1 MHTLARAYTY
11 MYTHAH
17 TCTHL
22 HCVYTCTHMC
32 MCTRVCTHTY
42 ARAHIHVHY
51 TRGHIHVHYTRG
63 LTYIRTRVCT
73 LTYARAHRH
82 ACALHTC
89 GLTYIHTRVCTH
101 TQSAHILSRGWPSP
115 QLTPEMLQSSARV
128 PAEMGS
134 SPSGVFVSRAPSVG
148 TRALGRAGQGA
159 WLSWIPEAK
168 GSSLLPPFTHPA
180 FMRLCESSAW
190 QTGCGRDGQR
200 ERQAPDE
207 AKINGQSW
215 AVMRT
220 QGRKAQGV

>member
-1 MHTLARAYTY
+1 MPCCEPWDQEAAQLGPEPGPASQPTTRT
-11 MYTHAH
+11 H
-17 TCTHL
+17 TCTHR
-22 HCVYTCTHMC
+22 HAHMHTHVHTCTHMYTHTC
-32 MCTRVCTHTY
+32 VYIHTCTHTC
-42 ARAHIHVHY
+42 ALH
-51 TRGHIHVHYTRG
+51 TRG
-63 LTYIRTRVCT
+63 LTYIRTRVRT
-73 LTYARAHRH
+73 L
-82 ACALHTC
+82 
-89 GLTYIHTRVCTH
+89 
-101 TQSAHILSRGWPSP
+101 TQSAHILSRGWPSSP

-180 FMRLCESSAW
+180 FMRLCKSSAW
-190 QTGCGRDGQR
+190 QTGCRRDGQQ
-200 ERQAPDE
+200 ERRAPDE

>member
-1 MHTLARAYTY
+1 MHTQACTHVHTCTCIHL
-11 MYTHAH
+11 HAH
-17 TCTHL
+17 TCTHT
-22 HCVYTCTHMC
+22 CVHTH
-32 MCTRVCTHTY
+32 VHTY
-42 ARAHIHVHY
+42 
-51 TRGHIHVHYTRG
+51 IHVHYTRG
-63 LTYIRTRVCT
+63 LTYIR
-73 LTYARAHRH
+73 
-82 ACALHTC
+82 
-89 GLTYIHTRVCTH
+89 TRVCTH

-148 TRALGRAGQGA
+148 MRASGRAGRGA
-159 WLSWIPEAK
+159 WLSWNPEAK

-180 FMRLCESSAW
+180 FMRLCKSSAW
-190 QTGCGRDGQR
+190 QTGCRRDGQQ
-200 ERQAPDE
+200 ERRAPDE